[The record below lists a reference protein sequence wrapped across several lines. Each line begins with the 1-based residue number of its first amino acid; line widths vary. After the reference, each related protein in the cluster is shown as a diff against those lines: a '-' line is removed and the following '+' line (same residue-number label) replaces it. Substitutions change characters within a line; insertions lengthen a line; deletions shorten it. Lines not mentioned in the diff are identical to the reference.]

1 MFPLQLTSYLLKKP
15 WIHRPSMLLEGQA
28 VQAEPAVL
36 VFPQP
41 HLQLQLVGVLLQP
54 FAGITDLTEKM
65 L

>member
-1 MFPLQLTSYLLKKP
+1 
-15 WIHRPSMLLEGQA
+15 MLLEGQA